1 MADNTNTQEELSM
14 EEILSSIKG
23 ILSENENDAPTAQAS
38 SEPSH
43 SPEPSQTQP
52 SAEDDVYDLS
62 ASMIVEQHP
71 AVDTSEPIETVEPV
85 STEVVSSSPF
95 SESAAEAPASIP
107 EVMPEAPVS
116 LPDSIEVTP
125 IIDEPYQAPSSPKD
139 EAPLSDV
146 DDLPMPEDIKSDS
159 DDVLSLDNLPEV
171 SVDELI
177 SSNNASNDDIDDDIS
192 DLSALISDDTSADI
206 SATDLPYIDGS
217 VKEAEAISQPEVK
230 PVDEV
235 KEEVSEPADVSEAI
249 IDNFAQMFNANKPSA
264 STSAA
269 IAPSSETTLIGADS
283 KTVADLVKEVLRD
296 SLQPVVEQK
305 LQNIDADILQV
316 LHAEI
321 KAQAK
326 AWVDA
331 NLNRVVEDAVKEE
344 IKRVIAKVGS

>member
-125 IIDEPYQAPSSPKD
+125 IIDEPYQSPSSPKD

-146 DDLPMPEDIKSDS
+146 GDLPMPEDIKSDS

-177 SSNNASNDDIDDDIS
+177 SSNNASNDDIS

-217 VKEAEAISQPEVK
+217 VKEAEAISQPEVN

-235 KEEVSEPADVSEAI
+235 KKEVSEPADVSEAI